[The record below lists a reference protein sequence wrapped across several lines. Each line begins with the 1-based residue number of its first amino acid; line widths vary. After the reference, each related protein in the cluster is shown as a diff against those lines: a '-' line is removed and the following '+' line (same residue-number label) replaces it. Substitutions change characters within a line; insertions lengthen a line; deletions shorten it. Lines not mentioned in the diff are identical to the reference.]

1 MPVIKR
7 YPNRKLYDTS
17 AKRYISLDG
26 IADFIRRGEEV
37 QVVDYA
43 TGADMTNLVLMQ
55 IIVEQE
61 RRQSGSVPR
70 AVLTS
75 LVQTGD
81 EAMSTLRRALAAPL
95 DALRQVD
102 EEIER
107 RVRSLVKHG
116 ELAEEEGSRLL
127 DKLGVRRAA
136 ESFSRPGRAEIER
149 LVAAHNLANRTD
161 IQALSDQL
169 ADLETELDGLSRPVS
184 STAWVEPDDEYLP
197 GSMNDSPGG

>member
-7 YPNRKLYDTS
+7 YPNRKLYDTA

-26 IADFIRRGEEV
+26 IAEFIRRGEDV

-43 TGADMTNLVLMQ
+43 TGDDMTNLILMQ

-61 RRQSGSVPR
+61 RRQGGSVPR

-81 EAMSTLRRALAAPL
+81 EAMSALRRALAAPL
-95 DALRQVD
+95 EALRQVD
-102 EEIER
+102 DEIER
-107 RVRSLVKHG
+107 RVRSLVRHG
-116 ELAEEEGSRLL
+116 ELAEEEGVRLL

-136 ESFSRPGRAEIER
+136 EGLAWPGRAEIER
-149 LVAAHNLANRTD
+149 ILSAHNLANQTD
-161 IQALSDQL
+161 IRALSDQL
-169 ADLETELDGLSRPVS
+169 TVLETELDSLGRLGASPTR
-184 STAWVEPDDEYLP
+184 VEPSDEFEGPL
-197 GSMNDSPGG
+197 NDSPGG